1 MKIIKSIVFT
11 FTLICCLVSVTQ
23 TPAKSKN
30 EVKWTDVETALSMA
44 TKKDKPIF
52 IDCYTSWC
60 GWCKVLD
67 EKTFSNDTIARI
79 LNYYYY
85 PVKFDAESNKDI
97 KVNDK
102 TYRAKK
108 NSKGNY
114 TTHELMSLLWEGQK
128 AGGYPSMIIRKGDF
142 SPVNVEMGYRTA
154 TDLEPL
160 LIYFAEGYN
169 KKLSFDKFSKQ
180 YIEEYRNEVLKKIF

>member
-1 MKIIKSIVFT
+1 
-11 FTLICCLVSVTQ
+11 
-23 TPAKSKN
+23 
-30 EVKWTDVETALSMA
+30 
-44 TKKDKPIF
+44 
-52 IDCYTSWC
+52 
-60 GWCKVLD
+60 
-67 EKTFSNDTIARI
+67 
-79 LNYYYY
+79 
-85 PVKFDAESNKDI
+85 
-97 KVNDK
+97 
-102 TYRAKK
+102 
-108 NSKGNY
+108 
-114 TTHELMSLLWEGQK
+114 MSLLWEGQK